1 MDYNVSEILQAV
13 KKLEANK
20 GRKPKL
26 LNLKKH
32 DLEVHNWQELQEGDI
47 VRSIQGHGPYFDSP
61 NGKIFQGSYGY
72 YKVSEMSDEGFYAYE
87 YSPRGRKLDFGGRR
101 FVYMGEAKKVDVVN
115 RQPHKLLKVNV

>member
-1 MDYNVSEILQAV
+1 MDYNISSILEAV
-13 KKLEANK
+13 RKVEANK
-20 GRKPKL
+20 GRKPKVADP
-26 LNLKKH
+26 KKH
-32 DLEVHNWQELQEGDI
+32 HLEVEDWQELQEGDI
-47 VRSIQGHGPYFDSP
+47 VRSI
-61 NGKIFQGSYGY
+61 QGSYGY

>member
-1 MDYNVSEILQAV
+1 MDCNVSAILQAV
-13 KKLEANK
+13 RKLEANK
-20 GRKPKL
+20 GRKPKVSDP
-26 LNLKKH
+26 KKH
-32 DLEVHNWQELQEGDI
+32 NLEVEDWQELQKGDV

-72 YKVSEMSDEGFYAYE
+72 YKVDEMNKDGFYAYE

-101 FVYMGEAKKVDVVN
+101 FVYMGESKKVDVVN

>member
-32 DLEVHNWQELQEGDI
+32 DLEVHNWQELQEGDV
-47 VRSIQGHGPYFDSP
+47 VRSIQGYGPYFDSP

-115 RQPHKLLKVNV
+115 RQPHKLLKVNL

>member
-20 GRKPKL
+20 GRKSKL
-26 LNLKKH
+26 VNIKKH

-72 YKVSEMSDEGFYAYE
+72 YKVAEMSEDGFYAYE

-101 FVYMGEAKKVDVVN
+101 FVYMGECKKVDVVN